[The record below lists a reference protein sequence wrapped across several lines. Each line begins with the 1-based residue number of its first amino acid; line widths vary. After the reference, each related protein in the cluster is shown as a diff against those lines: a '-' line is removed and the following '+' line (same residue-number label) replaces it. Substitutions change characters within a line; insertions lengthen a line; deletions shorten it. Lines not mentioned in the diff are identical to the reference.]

1 MKKAERRKID
11 GFELWCLRRL
21 MRVPRVA
28 RRSNQSILTRSVLGV
43 HWKGWCWSWNSSTLA
58 TWWEESTHWKDP
70 DAGRDWGQEEK
81 EQQRMWWLDGIT
93 DLMGMSLSKLQES
106 VIDREAWRAVIHG
119 VEKSQTWLSD
129 WTELNS
135 KEIWLSLQ
143 KKGKV
148 VTWSYLSSF

>member
-21 MRVPRVA
+21 MRVPWVA

-106 VIDREAWRAVIHG
+106 VIDREAWCAVIHG
-119 VEKSQTWLSD
+119 VEKSRTRLSD

>member
-11 GFELWCLRRL
+11 AFELWCLRRL
-21 MRVPRVA
+21 MRVPWVA

-93 DLMGMSLSKLQES
+93 ELMGMSLSKLQES

-119 VEKSQTWLSD
+119 VEKSRTRLSD

>member
-21 MRVPRVA
+21 MRVPWVA

-119 VEKSQTWLSD
+119 VEKSRTRLSD